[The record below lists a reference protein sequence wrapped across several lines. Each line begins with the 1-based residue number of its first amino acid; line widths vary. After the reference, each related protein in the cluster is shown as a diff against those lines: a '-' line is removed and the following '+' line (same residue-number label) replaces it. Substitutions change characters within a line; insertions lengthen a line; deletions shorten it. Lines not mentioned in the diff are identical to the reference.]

1 MFYRRTA
8 RSLNLHPPTRN
19 KLMSSTAPSLN
30 YLQQRVVVV
39 VVVVILTAAFYEGKK
54 TDGVASTSTDG

>member
-39 VVVVILTAAFYEGKK
+39 VVVILTAAFYEEKK